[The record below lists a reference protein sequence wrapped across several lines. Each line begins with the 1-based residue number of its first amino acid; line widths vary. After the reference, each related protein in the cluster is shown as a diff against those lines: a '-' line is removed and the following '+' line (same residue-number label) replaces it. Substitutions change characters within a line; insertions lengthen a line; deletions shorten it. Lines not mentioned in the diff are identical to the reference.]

1 MRRKDREITDFSK
14 MLEVLS
20 SCDCC
25 RLGLTDEGQAYI
37 VPMNFGYEAAGGSL
51 ILYFHSAGEGRKI
64 RLIPRQDTVSFEAD
78 CRHALIEGGSP
89 CAFSYRYQSVMGT
102 GKLELLSGQEAKIH
116 GLEKIMEHY
125 TNASHWDFR
134 PEMVERAAVLRLTVL
149 DWSCKMH

>member
-78 CRHALIEGGSP
+78 CRHALIEGDSP

-102 GKLELLSGQEAKIH
+102 GKLELLPARRPKSTALRKSWSTIHPPITGIFARRWWSGPLCC
-116 GLEKIMEHY
+116 G
-125 TNASHWDFR
+125 
-134 PEMVERAAVLRLTVL
+134 
-149 DWSCKMH
+149 